1 MPIAATPAAA
11 AKTLPFR
18 ESYTEFEDLTP
29 SEKIAIKAAARAAYK
44 AQQVK
49 ALTVCADPGNMPLS
63 NEKQEGFEN
72 KMALML
78 GEAMGAQVN
87 FFWRP
92 STERGLTRQTF
103 DAGMCD
109 VMIDVP
115 ANYEDMLTTF
125 PVFRTTYVLAYRND
139 KGLDIKSL
147 DDPKLKDLKIGVYQK
162 SGIRQALV
170 MRGIF
175 ANVELQT
182 VSHNADLVPEN
193 QPWELVRKV
202 VDGKLDIAA
211 VWGPFAGWVKTM
223 KGEPITIVPVNLME
237 DRIPLEFSLAI
248 GVRKTDVLLKY
259 MLELALDDKKV
270 EIEKLLRDYGVP
282 LVQCANCIVQGDLP
296 SHGSYTDTPA
306 AERKPRPDLLPPD
319 QVVTQEKLENWL
331 AEGADLNQE
340 LSNAIIANDAAR
352 VKFLVGKGADVNKP
366 DSQGW
371 TPLATA
377 ARDRNSDMMKVLV
390 DLKADVN
397 KADPDGNTPLLLAVM
412 QDHVPSIKVLLD
424 AHVDTEGLGPEGYR
438 PLAVAI
444 VEDKYEAAK
453 ALVDGGAKVNVPGGP
468 EAITPLM
475 EAAAQKAPAL
485 GAVFLPDSTRPV
497 DVGRALL
504 EHGADINAKSTS
516 GITPLMVAA
525 THNNAPMI
533 GLLIEAGA
541 DGTAKNNEGKTAHD
555 LAVLNGNLEAAQAI
569 LVLSAVPPT
578 NAAASPA
585 NGSGST
591 SQ

>member
-1 MPIAATPAAA
+1 
-11 AKTLPFR
+11 
-18 ESYTEFEDLTP
+18 
-29 SEKIAIKAAARAAYK
+29 
-44 AQQVK
+44 
-49 ALTVCADPGNMPLS
+49 
-63 NEKQEGFEN
+63 
-72 KMALML
+72 
-78 GEAMGAQVN
+78 
-87 FFWRP
+87 
-92 STERGLTRQTF
+92 
-103 DAGMCD
+103 
-109 VMIDVP
+109 
-115 ANYEDMLTTF
+115 
-125 PVFRTTYVLAYRND
+125 
-139 KGLDIKSL
+139 
-147 DDPKLKDLKIGVYQK
+147 
-162 SGIRQALV
+162 
-170 MRGIF
+170 
-175 ANVELQT
+175 
-182 VSHNADLVPEN
+182 
-193 QPWELVRKV
+193 
-202 VDGKLDIAA
+202 
-211 VWGPFAGWVKTM
+211 
-223 KGEPITIVPVNLME
+223 
-237 DRIPLEFSLAI
+237 
-248 GVRKTDVLLKY
+248 
-259 MLELALDDKKV
+259 
-270 EIEKLLRDYGVP
+270 
-282 LVQCANCIVQGDLP
+282 
-296 SHGSYTDTPA
+296 
-306 AERKPRPDLLPPD
+306 
-319 QVVTQEKLENWL
+319 
-331 AEGADLNQE
+331 
-340 LSNAIIANDAAR
+340 
-352 VKFLVGKGADVNKP
+352 
-366 DSQGW
+366 
-371 TPLATA
+371 
-377 ARDRNSDMMKVLV
+377 MMKVLV

-424 AHVDTEGLGPEGYR
+424 NHVDTEGLGPEGYR